1 MTKHPA
7 LPHRRPSRLSRR
19 LAAACAGGLLVASG
33 NALAIGLGEI
43 RIQSSLH
50 APLQAE
56 IPLLGVSP
64 DQIDRVRIR
73 LGRREEFADVGVD
86 YLPEFDR
93 VAVDVVRRAN
103 GVFVQLRSQAVMR
116 EPLLQLVLVAD
127 DAGVRVLREY
137 VLMLDPPQSRI
148 ADAAPAPSVTTAP
161 ADAATPVTAGA
172 AVPVRQASAV
182 TTGVVTTG
190 PEPVVAGA
198 TPAADGWQYGP
209 TRRGDSLSKIA
220 QRLDRDGNWRR
231 YASALLSAN
240 PQAFINNDPH
250 RLKAGVLLTLPDAS
264 VLARA
269 GELPLGRAPVLA
281 GADHAPA
288 ASEPFAANQTA
299 ANQSPANQSTA
310 NQTTANRAA
319 SSQPA
324 ANRADTGAA
333 PANANVSLA
342 GNAAP
347 SAPVSAQRP
356 PASVATP
363 TPAAVAVSRAVG
375 SDAAADQ
382 LQLAQQLNQQ
392 LRDELAAAARR
403 VADLE
408 SRLAQID
415 QRMIDIAR
423 RDVAAL
429 QAGATTAGAAV
440 PAGTPNVPA
449 TDAPPA
455 AAESMPAAAASTASV
470 SQAENAHP
478 AAGSTSGTV
487 AAAAPAE
494 QAENAGPG
502 GRVLYLSLAA
512 GAFVLAMLMLFW
524 RWRSEKEKELARL
537 RERVR
542 HPRTLKE
549 SLPLPQAEEKL
560 IGAKSAAAATPPDR
574 RAMRVQQVRAAVD
587 TYLAYNRP
595 DRASELL
602 QQELHHAGD
611 DLLLR
616 RELQLILKSVDE
628 AAQARAAAVQ
638 AEAAADLEKALGAGV
653 ERSEKHH
660 SKPVS
665 PRKNKTP

>member
-7 LPHRRPSRLSRR
+7 LPPPRRVSRLSRP
-19 LAAACAGGLLVASG
+19 LLAACAGGLLVASG

-43 RIQSSLH
+43 RIQSALH

-64 DQIDRVRIR
+64 DQLDRVRIR

-93 VAVDVVRRAN
+93 VAVEVVRRAN

-127 DAGVRVLREY
+127 DASVRVLREY
-137 VLMLDPPQSRI
+137 VLMLDPPQTRI
-148 ADAAPAPSVTTAP
+148 AQSAAATPEASAPVLTAATAASLQSASPVADATTAP
-161 ADAATPVTAGA
+161 E
-172 AVPVRQASAV
+172 S
-182 TTGVVTTG
+182 
-190 PEPVVAGA
+190 
-198 TPAADGWQYGP
+198 WQYGP

-231 YASALLSAN
+231 YAMALLAAN

-250 RLKAGVLLTLPDAS
+250 RLKAGVLLNLPDAGA
-264 VLARA
+264 VARA
-269 GELPLGRAPVLA
+269 GELPLGRAPATLA
-281 GADHAPA
+281 GTGTDAPSVAEAA
-288 ASEPFAANQTA
+288 ASVSRPDSADVSGAVDSSSRVTANALPASGQRAAQTA
-299 ANQSPANQSTA
+299 PI
-310 NQTTANRAA
+310 
-319 SSQPA
+319 
-324 ANRADTGAA
+324 
-333 PANANVSLA
+333 
-342 GNAAP
+342 
-347 SAPVSAQRP
+347 
-356 PASVATP
+356 PASRVPGAVATP
-363 TPAAVAVSRAVG
+363 TPAAAAVSRAVG
-375 SDAAADQ
+375 SDAAAEQ

-415 QRMIDIAR
+415 QRMVDIAR

-429 QAGATTAGAAV
+429 QAGAPVSVANDAPAEPATAGMAA
-440 PAGTPNVPA
+440 
-449 TDAPPA
+449 DAQ
-455 AAESMPAAAASTASV
+455 AAAASPAPATATTASTTV
-470 SQAENAHP
+470 ST
-478 AAGSTSGTV
+478 AAGTTADPATTGV
-487 AAAAPAE
+487 AVVAAPAQ

-542 HPRTLKE
+542 HPRTLRE
-549 SLPLPQAEEKL
+549 TLPLPQAEERLAGTKAQ
-560 IGAKSAAAATPPDR
+560 GSSAPPDR

-628 AAQARAAAVQ
+628 AAQARDAAVQ

-653 ERSEKHH
+653 ERSDKRA
-660 SKPVS
+660 S
-665 PRKNKTP
+665 PHNNQSASSRKNKTP